1 MTFRSIR
8 GAALATVLLT
18 AAAPLQGQSVLLRL
32 APQEG
37 LVSRY
42 VLEMENYM
50 SAPMMSSD
58 QPMMVGEIYTTQTVV
73 GVEGDV
79 VEYRVVTDSADIRSP
94 AMPGMAQQMPDLTG
108 QVQMMKMDTRGRL
121 VEIPG
126 ADTLSAEAQQIMT
139 RMNGFGLEL
148 PENEVSPGDTWTA
161 NIQTDTPAGP
171 NGRVNMTMDITYTL
185 VSVSG
190 DMATIEFEG
199 PLTMSGSQAGMTMD
213 GSGSMSGTMVFDVAR
228 GRLASTDTQMEFDM
242 GMQGMTMTM
251 SQTMNMQ
258 LLGS

>member
-8 GAALATVLLT
+8 GAALAFALLT
-18 AAAPLQGQSVLLRL
+18 AAVPVHGQSVLLRL
-32 APQEG
+32 APEEG

-50 SAPMMSSD
+50 NAPMVNSD

-79 VEYRVVTDSADIRSP
+79 VEYRVVTDSADISSP
-94 AMPGMAQQMPDLTG
+94 AMPMMAQNMPDLTG
-108 QVQMMKMDTRGRL
+108 QVQTMKMDTRGRL

-126 ADTLSAEAQQIMT
+126 ADTLPAETQQIMS

-148 PENEVSPGDTWTA
+148 PEDEVGPGDTWIA
-161 NIQTDTPAGP
+161 NIETDMPAGT
-171 NGRVNMTMDITYTL
+171 GGEMNMSMDITYTL

-190 DMATIEFEG
+190 DMATIEFQG
-199 PLTMSGSQAGMTMD
+199 PLTMSGSQGGMTMD
-213 GSGSMSGTMVFDVAR
+213 GSGTMSGTMVFDVSR

-251 SQTMNMQ
+251 SQTMNMR
-258 LLGS
+258 LIES

>member
-1 MTFRSIR
+1 MTFRSMR
-8 GAALATVLLT
+8 SAALATALL
-18 AAAPLQGQSVLLRL
+18 ALAVPARGQSVLLRL
-32 APQEG
+32 APDEG

-50 SAPMMSSD
+50 NAPMMSSD
-58 QPMMVGEIYTTQTVV
+58 QPMMVGEIHTTQTVV

-79 VEYRVVTDSADIRSP
+79 VEYRVVTDSADMRSP
-94 AMPGMAQQMPDLTG
+94 AMPMMDQQMPDLTG
-108 QVQMMKMDTRGRL
+108 QVQTMKMDTRGRL

-126 ADTLSAEAQQIMT
+126 ADTLSAETRQIMS

-161 NIQTDTPAGP
+161 TIETDQPAGA
-171 NGRVNMTMDITYTL
+171 GGAMNMRMDITYTL
-185 VSVSG
+185 TSVSG
-190 DMATIEFEG
+190 DLATIDFEG
-199 PLTMSGSQAGMTMD
+199 PLTMSGSQGGMAMD
-213 GSGSMSGTMVFDVAR
+213 GSGTMSGTMVFDVAR

-251 SQTMNMQ
+251 SQTMNMR
-258 LLGS
+258 LIES

>member
-8 GAALATVLLT
+8 SAALAALLLT
-18 AAAPLQGQSVLLRL
+18 AAVPLQAQSVLLRL
-32 APQEG
+32 APEEG

-42 VLEMENYM
+42 VLEMENYVN
-50 SAPMMSSD
+50 APMMNSD

-79 VEYRVVTDSADIRSP
+79 VEYRVVTDSAEIRSP
-94 AMPGMAQQMPDLTG
+94 AMPQMQQSMPDMTG
-108 QVQMMKMDTRGRL
+108 QVQTMKLDTRGRL

-126 ADTLSAEAQQIMT
+126 ADTLPAETQQIMS

-161 NIQTDTPAGP
+161 SIETDTPAGP
-171 NGRVNMTMDITYTL
+171 GAEMKMAMDITYTL
-185 VSVSG
+185 VAVSG
-190 DMATIEFEG
+190 DIATIEFQG
-199 PLTMSGSQAGMTMD
+199 PLTMSGSQGGMMME
-213 GSGSMSGTMVFDVAR
+213 GSGTMSGTMEFDVER

-251 SQTMNMQ
+251 SQTMNMR
-258 LLGS
+258 LIGS